1 MKTTEIGWILQDMSQ
16 DFSFDQTIFAYLCK
30 ELFQPEMLIF
40 ELSQDDFEIF
50 IKTIPREVI
59 SYLYKNNPDFKNP
72 IDSIFKNK
80 KILEKEDKKLSLEDV
95 VQECITSVLSL
106 KEESKISYNGI
117 ILYFYK
123 LPCKKKKFIPIK
135 LTFQILETISKVN
148 DILLVIILSQEL
160 SGLSCKLKFEF
171 SNKSVIYKEVRFDIW
186 GLYYGEIFL
195 ESVEGFTTVSL
206 YLEDKILYSKTIIF
220 TKYSKSLLQIKNLE
234 LYQKDNLIFG
244 EGLIDSKGIE
254 TKEQRIKFIVYCPH
268 CGSFLHFGYA
278 NIEENVV
285 RFSFPIPDKNLE
297 HSTEYLIYFQYLE
310 NSFICSSIVMKS
322 ILTNSTIHTNTRKS
336 GENIE
341 IPVRLDY
348 GKCYFF
354 MFSRSENFLDTFKN
368 KLEYREN
375 FFPDFS
381 RENRN
386 FSTIELSLQK
396 EELKFFAREKNDFRV
411 FTKIIS
417 YPDEK
422 FYIPSYQKENVES
435 LFIDIYDAWEEF
447 KFLHRI
453 YSPISEELQIWSEKR
468 MQIPGEES
476 KVGIFLSQKN
486 KIINI
491 KKPREKKEF
500 KYNEKYYIKYHENI
514 ELELDT
520 NEYKINKFN
529 KKYEIKTYEFISD
542 NEIASNSNI
551 FIRREIEDNLL
562 NLKEDNQDFVA
573 VLIYLYYRK
582 YNANNE
588 FTYLEEKINYLIKV
602 AKNIENNNEFKL
614 ITYGILEKI
623 NIDKNKYSNK
633 LPDLLAFIEELSKN
647 LNKIF
652 YVSYEE
658 YVYKN
663 LYNYF
668 QWKDLQL
675 NLLNSGHTSQEM
687 FLLILN
693 YLLEKEM
700 DELYVLSKK
709 SIKIESSYSSGIKG
723 IFEKIGFI
731 GNTKKKKVIRKIK
744 KITNAKETLI
754 KLIQFKIDSPYREKF
769 RMFALLEF
777 IDDNVYCLKSTIA
790 TVERNDYINVPQ
802 IFINKMK
809 YQINE
814 VGYIYSNEKDDERNL
829 YLEIQFPAFLK
840 ILNNHH
846 FPIKMNSITV
856 PFRYLSSSPIE
867 FIPIIK
873 GKGSIVY
880 IVHNDKIQTIR
891 ELGILEVFE

>member
-1 MKTTEIGWILQDMSQ
+1 MKSTEIGWILQDMSQ

-50 IKTIPREVI
+50 IKTIPKVAL
-59 SYLYKNNPDFKNP
+59 SYLYTNIPDFKNP

-80 KILEKEDKKLSLEDV
+80 KFLEKEDKKLSLEDV
-95 VQECITSVLSL
+95 VQECITSVLTL
-106 KEESKISYNGI
+106 VEESKISYNGI

-123 LPCKKKKFIPIK
+123 LPCKKKKFIPVN
-135 LTFQILETISKVN
+135 LTFQILETINKVN

-160 SGLSCKLKFEF
+160 SGSVCKLKFEF

-195 ESVEGFTTVSL
+195 ESVEGFTIVTL
-206 YLEDKILYSKTIIF
+206 YLEDKILYSKTILF
-220 TKYSKSLLQIKNLE
+220 TKYSKSLLQIKNLK
-234 LYQKDNLIFG
+234 LYQKDFLIFG

-254 TKEQRIKFIVYCPH
+254 IKDERIKFIVICPY
-268 CGSFLHFGYA
+268 CGSFLHFGYGK
-278 NIEENVV
+278 IEESIVQL
-285 RFSFPIPDKNLE
+285 SFPIPDKNLE

-310 NSFICSSIVMKS
+310 NSFICSTKVIKS
-322 ILTNSTIHTNTRKS
+322 KLTSSTIYTNTRKS
-336 GENIE
+336 DENIE
-341 IPVRLDY
+341 IPVNLDY
-348 GKCYFF
+348 GKSYFF
-354 MFSRSENFLDTFKN
+354 MISQSENLLDTFKN
-368 KLEYREN
+368 NLEYREN

-386 FSTIELSLQK
+386 FSAIELSLQK
-396 EELKFFAREKNDFRV
+396 EEFKLFAKEKNDYRV

-422 FYIPSYQKENVES
+422 FYIPSYHKENIES
-435 LFIDIYDAWEEF
+435 LFIDIYDVWEEF
-447 KFLHRI
+447 RYLYRI
-453 YSPISEELQIWSEKR
+453 YSPISEELQIWSEKK

-486 KIINI
+486 KKINI

-500 KYNEKYYIKYHENI
+500 KYNEKYYIKYNENI

-520 NEYKINKFN
+520 NEYKIDKFD
-529 KKYEIKTYEFISD
+529 KKYEIRTYEFISD
-542 NEIASNSNI
+542 NEFGSNLST
-551 FIRREIEDNLL
+551 FIRRDIEDNLL
-562 NLKEDNQDFVA
+562 NLKEVNQDFVA
-573 VLIYLYYRK
+573 ILIYLYFRK

-588 FTYLEEKINYLIKV
+588 FRYLEEKISYLIKV
-602 AKNIENNNEFKL
+602 AKNIQNNNKFKL
-614 ITYGILEKI
+614 ITYSILEKI
-623 NIDKNKYSNK
+623 NIDKYKYINKF
-633 LPDLLAFIEELSKN
+633 PDLISFIEELSEK

-652 YVSYEE
+652 YNSYEE

-675 NLLNSGHTSQEM
+675 NLINSEHTSQEL
-687 FLLILN
+687 FLLILK

-709 SIKIESSYSSGIKG
+709 SIKIENKYSSGLKG
-723 IFEKIGFI
+723 IFEKIGI
-731 GNTKKKKVIRKIK
+731 IDNSKKKKVIRKIK
-744 KITNAKETLI
+744 KITNAKEILI
-754 KLIQFKIDSPYREKF
+754 KLIQFKIDSPYRDKF
-769 RMFALLEF
+769 RMFTLLEF
-777 IDDNVYCLKSTIA
+777 MGNNVYSLKSSIA
-790 TVERNDYINVPQ
+790 TVERNDNLNVPQ

-814 VGYIYSNEKDDERNL
+814 VGYIYSNVKDDMNL

-840 ILNNHH
+840 ILTNHH
-846 FPIKMNSITV
+846 FHIKVNSIIV
-856 PFRYLSSSPIE
+856 PFHYLSTSPIE

-880 IVHNDKIQTIR
+880 IVHNDNIQTIR
-891 ELGILEVFE
+891 ELGILEVVD